1 MQHAMGRIGGII
13 LCIMFFLVAS
23 VRAFVLCPSYRRRAA
38 GAAAFRFL
46 PCRAPRGQRRGPQ
59 LSTAADRWLRRGASE
74 RLQTAAVQTSDVAE
88 AKTTAVNVGVSELS
102 KDASLQRLRK
112 EAILTFDTKLYP
124 FEEAVRA
131 VLRLEEAQ
139 TLDSLHQ
146 VDKWYTEKNGV
157 RVSAYQSK

>member
-1 MQHAMGRIGGII
+1 
-13 LCIMFFLVAS
+13 
-23 VRAFVLCPSYRRRAA
+23 
-38 GAAAFRFL
+38 
-46 PCRAPRGQRRGPQ
+46 
-59 LSTAADRWLRRGASE
+59 
-74 RLQTAAVQTSDVAE
+74 
-88 AKTTAVNVGVSELS
+88 VSELS